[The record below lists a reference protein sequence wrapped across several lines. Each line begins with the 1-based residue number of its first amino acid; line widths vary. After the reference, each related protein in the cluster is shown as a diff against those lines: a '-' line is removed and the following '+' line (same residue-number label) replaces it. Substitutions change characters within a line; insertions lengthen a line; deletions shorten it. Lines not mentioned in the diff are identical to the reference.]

1 MTTLLAAAMLTMATT
16 AAPPAPAAI
25 IALPLQPVVPASQRS
40 CATKLPSGLGYSVLK
55 AASGVKP
62 AATDYVLISYIGYL
76 ATTGAAFDQNQSTP
90 MTVDGVIPGF
100 GEGLKQMSPGSVY
113 RLCVPA
119 ALGYGAN
126 ANGPIPANS
135 DLVFQIELLD
145 MRSRAEV
152 DAARAAQAD
161 AAAPKPAVPAKSTQ

>member
-1 MTTLLAAAMLTMATT
+1 MTTFLAAAVLTLATG

-25 IALPLQPVVPASQRS
+25 IALPLQPIVAVSQRA
-40 CATKLPSGLGYSVLK
+40 CETKLPSGLGYSVLK
-55 AASGVKP
+55 AATGAKP

-100 GEGLKQMSPGSVY
+100 GEGLRQMSPGSIF
-113 RLCVPA
+113 RICVPA
-119 ALGYGAN
+119 ALGYGAA

-161 AAAPKPAVPAKSTQ
+161 PAPKPAEPTKP